1 MTRDLYISSFAPTL
15 GTGRAMRTY
24 TCVRALAELGPL
36 DLAYVP
42 LGGEG
47 PSPEYERVDGLAF
60 HEIHPSRGA
69 RRALTYLGTRLRG
82 VPKQYAVGVS
92 PELIEVGRRLAD
104 APGRGRVVVGDWHA
118 AVGMLAV
125 ARRRPVIYNAQNV
138 ESTYRHAG
146 HGKRIWTHLALRRLE
161 VRLLRTVA
169 ESWMVSRPDMD
180 AAAALAP
187 EATLRYVPNVVDVE
201 AIHPVPVKQHGTTV
215 MMVADY
221 AYAPNR
227 SGLAFLTE
235 AVMPAVWRSVP
246 EARLRLVGRGLGDEP
261 ASDSRIDVAGF
272 VEDLAGAYASADCVV
287 VPLLEGAG
295 TPLKFVE
302 ALAYQ
307 VPVVATPL
315 AARGL
320 EVRAGEHYLEGGDS
334 ERFAAAVTEVLRSGA
349 GEIAQAARRLAEA
362 EYSISSLKARITA

>member
-15 GTGRAMRTY
+15 GTGRALRTY
-24 TCVRALAELGPL
+24 TCVRALAELGPV

-47 PSPEYERVDGLAF
+47 PSPEYERIDGLAF

-69 RRALTYLGTRLRG
+69 RRARTYLETRLRG
-82 VPKQYAVGVS
+82 VPKQYAIGVS
-92 PELIEVGRRLAD
+92 PELIEAGERLAG
-104 APGRGRVVVGDWHA
+104 APGRGRVVLGDLHASAAMLGVG
-118 AVGMLAV
+118 
-125 ARRRPVIYNAQNV
+125 RQRPVIYNAHNV
-138 ESTYRHAG
+138 ESTYRHEG
-146 HGKRIWTHLALRRLE
+146 HGKRIWTHLAIRRLE
-161 VRLLRTVA
+161 LRLMRTAA

-180 AAAALAP
+180 AAAALVP
-187 EATLRYVPNVVDVE
+187 DATLRYVPNVVDVE
-201 AIHPVPVKQHGTTV
+201 AIHPVPVKQHGTV
-215 MMVADY
+215 LMVADF
-221 AYAPNR
+221 AYPPNR
-227 SGLAFLTE
+227 SGLAFLAE
-235 AVMPAVWRSVP
+235 AVMPAVRRSVP
-246 EARLRLVGRGLGDEP
+246 DARLRLVGRGLGSEYAADP
-261 ASDSRIDVAGF
+261 RIEVAGF
-272 VEDLAGAYASADCVV
+272 VEDLDGAYAGADCVV

-320 EVRAGEHYLEGGDS
+320 EVRAGEHYLEAPDA
-334 ERFAAAVTEVLRSGA
+334 ERFAAAVTEVLGGGA

-362 EYSISSLKARITA
+362 EYSIASLSARIAA

>member
-15 GTGRAMRTY
+15 GTGRALRTY

-47 PSPEYERVDGLAF
+47 PSPEYERIDGLAF
-60 HEIHPSRGA
+60 HEIRPSRGA
-69 RRALTYLGTRLRG
+69 RRARTYLGTRLRG
-82 VPKQYAVGVS
+82 VPKQYAKGVS
-92 PELIEVGRRLAD
+92 PELIEVGERLAG
-104 APGRGRVVVGDWHA
+104 APGRGRVVLGDLHA
-118 AVGMLAV
+118 SVAMLAV
-125 ARRRPVIYNAQNV
+125 ARRRPVIYNAHNV

-146 HGKRIWTHLALRRLE
+146 HGKRIWTHVAIRRLE
-161 VRLLRTVA
+161 MRLLRIA
-169 ESWMVSRPDMD
+169 SECWMVSRPDMD
-180 AAAALAP
+180 AAAALVP

-201 AIHPVPVKQHGTTV
+201 AIHPVPVNPNGTTV
-215 MMVADY
+215 MMVADF

-227 SGLAFLTE
+227 SGLAFLAD

-246 EARLRLVGRGLGDEP
+246 DARLRLVGRGLGNEQATDP
-261 ASDSRIDVAGF
+261 RIDVAGF
-272 VEDLAGAYASADCVV
+272 VDDLGGAYASADCVV

-320 EVRAGEHYLEGGDS
+320 EVQPGEHYLEGHDS
-334 ERFAAAVTEVLRSGA
+334 ERFAAAVTEVLHGRA
-349 GEIAQAARRLAEA
+349 GEMPLAARRLAEA